1 MNTLLETL
9 MNCPNLS
16 LRILDNSTGRTV
28 KTIDN
33 KQLSQFI
40 NAENAA
46 CYKDCGE
53 TACPNKPK

>member
-1 MNTLLETL
+1 MNNLFDAL

-28 KTIDN
+28 RTIDN

-40 NAENAA
+40 NSENTA
-46 CYKDCGE
+46 CYKDCSE
-53 TACPNKPK
+53 TTCPNKPK